1 MLHLL
6 LAFATIAFALNSL
19 EVQNEQLK
27 KTNEALRNALR
38 AMKTNKE
45 ATVVAEVM
53 VGAGY
58 CPSGWELTFPGH
70 PDGECQQEPINDG
83 ETRVYDAQTVDAC
96 KEACASDSSC
106 VAFDFL
112 PERKYCFKNTRC
124 DKQDQGD
131 GYLSC
136 KRVQT
141 GEEESNQCYSYNDP
155 ENATF
160 ENCAEG
166 KVCVNY
172 NRSWWNSGKLLFREL
187 YGGCKEADFCPGFRY
202 MADLYGSTTGES
214 VKYCTECSSD
224 KCNTPRN

>member
-53 VGAGY
+53 VGAATCTMEEICEGCDLHGSEQY
-58 CPSGWELTFPGH
+58 IGDMTFEECEAKCIANEG
-70 PDGECQQEPINDG
+70 GECFGIDYGKGGRTSQCYLNYEDKDTWEDHG
-83 ETRVYDAQTVDAC
+83 SFDAWKKV
-96 KEACASDSSC
+96 C
-106 VAFDFL
+106 V
-112 PERKYCFKNTRC
+112 FK
-124 DKQDQGD
+124 
-131 GYLSC
+131 
-136 KRVQT
+136 
-141 GEEESNQCYSYNDP
+141 EESNQCYSYNDP

-187 YGGCKEADFCPGFRY
+187 YGGCKEANFCPGFRY